1 MSFEDAK
8 NDVSVDEIYQNVLD
22 GIEKNNENDL
32 VILAHDRANNNNML
46 EALEKVIDVLESYDY
61 SFDKLDN
68 SVEPITFYNK

>member
-1 MSFEDAK
+1 MELK
-8 NDVSVDEIYQNVLD
+8 KIM
-22 GIEKNNENDL
+22 NDL